1 MDLRRPSSPVYG
13 RQWSRSS
20 NGTESRSPSMSPA
33 HRNQIGGVGGLSTVK
48 RTQNVATKAAAQRLA
63 KVMALQNKDN
73 EEDDDDDDHEF
84 KFAPPSS
91 GPINGSF
98 ARRNRSHSPAIGRN
112 ITEQV
117 TSVRSSS
124 TGRPSTF
131 SRSSTPNASPLWM
144 PPKASLKPPVIIPP
158 IDHSF
163 KDRDQ
168 RYFGDVPRLVNSRD
182 KGYQR
187 EASAL
192 RDEVDMLQEENEIVL
207 EKLHR
212 AEEMREAAEARAREL
227 EKQVASLGEGVS
239 LEAKLLSRKEA
250 ALRQREA
257 ALKAA
262 NEKKDGKKEEVVSLR
277 SEIQILKD
285 EAETAA
291 ECLQEAESEAKAL
304 RIMTQRMVL
313 TQDEMEEVA
322 LKRCWLAR
330 YWGLAVQHGICADIA
345 PSRHE
350 KWSALAPLPFELVI
364 SAAQKTKDDQSKTAR
379 FLSDLPGEGNIE
391 SMLSVEMGLREL
403 ASLKVEDAVMLAFAQ
418 KRTPSLV
425 RQDSKGHGEL
435 SFVESYGKRR
445 ESKHAQYIISAV
457 KLDEI
462 LTMLSHFSNAEIKE
476 GEQEDVA
483 FKQAWLMYFWGRAK
497 LHSVEEDIADERFQ
511 FWTSRSEGKSPTSQD
526 AVDVERGLLELRKLG
541 VEQQLWEAC
550 RKETDQ
556 LLPSSS
562 PTSTLSNHNL
572 DS

>member
-257 ALKAA
+257 A

-364 SAAQKTKDDQSKTAR
+364 SAAQKTKELSRDKGGSDQSKTAR

-435 SFVESYGKRR
+435 SFVESY
-445 ESKHAQYIISAV
+445 
-457 KLDEI
+457 
-462 LTMLSHFSNAEIKE
+462 EIKE

-550 RKETDQ
+550 RKETYQ

>member
-1 MDLRRPSSPVYG
+1 
-13 RQWSRSS
+13 
-20 NGTESRSPSMSPA
+20 MSPA

-364 SAAQKTKDDQSKTAR
+364 SAAQKTKELSRDKGGSDQSKTAR

-435 SFVESYGKRR
+435 SFVESY
-445 ESKHAQYIISAV
+445 
-457 KLDEI
+457 
-462 LTMLSHFSNAEIKE
+462 EIKE

>member
-1 MDLRRPSSPVYG
+1 MDLRRAGSPVYG

-33 HRNQIGGVGGLSTVK
+33 HRNKIGGVGGLSTVK
-48 RTQNVATKAAAQRLA
+48 RTHNVATKEAAQRLA

-73 EEDDDDDDHEF
+73 EEDDDDHEF

-91 GPINGSF
+91 GAINGSF
-98 ARRNRSHSPAIGRN
+98 SRRNRSQSPAIGRN

-131 SRSSTPNASPLWM
+131 SRSATPNASPIWM
-144 PPKASLKPPVIIPP
+144 PPKASLIIPP
-158 IDHSF
+158 IDHTF

-168 RYFGDVPRLVNSRD
+168 RYFGDVRLVNSRN

-212 AEEMREAAEARAREL
+212 AEENREAAEARAREL

-262 NEKKDGKKEEVVSLR
+262 YEKKDGKKEEVVSLR
-277 SEIQILKD
+277 SQLQSMKD
-285 EAETAA
+285 EAATAA
-291 ECLQEAESEAKAL
+291 EQLQEAEAEAKAL
-304 RIMTQRMVL
+304 RTMTQRMVL
-313 TQDEMEEVA
+313 THDEMEEVA

-330 YWGLAVQHGICADIA
+330 YWGLAVQHGICSDIA
-345 PSRHE
+345 SSRHE

-364 SAAQKTKDDQSKTAR
+364 SAAQKAKELSRDEGYDQSKTDR
-379 FLSDLPGEGNIE
+379 FLSDLTGEGNIE

-435 SFVESYGKRR
+435 RFVETY
-445 ESKHAQYIISAV
+445 E
-457 KLDEI
+457 L
-462 LTMLSHFSNAEIKE
+462 KE

-497 LHSVEEDIADERFQ
+497 LHGVEEDIADERLQ
-511 FWTSRSEGKSPTSQD
+511 FWISRSDGKNPTSQD
-526 AVDVERGLLELRKLG
+526 VVDVERGLLELRKLG

-562 PTSTLSNHNL
+562 PTSTLSNQNL

>member
-1 MDLRRPSSPVYG
+1 MDLTRARSPVYA

-33 HRNQIGGVGGLSTVK
+33 HRNQLGGGVGGLSTVK

-63 KVMALQNKDN
+63 KVMALHNN
-73 EEDDDDDDHEF
+73 DDDDDDDEF
-84 KFAPPSS
+84 KFAQPSS
-91 GPINGSF
+91 GAINGSF
-98 ARRNRSHSPAIGRN
+98 ARRNRSQSPALGRN

-117 TSVRSSS
+117 SSVRSSS

-131 SRSSTPNASPLWM
+131 GRSLAPNASPVWM
-144 PPKASLKPPVIIPP
+144 PSLKPPVIIPP

-163 KDRDQ
+163 KGRDQ
-168 RYFGDVPRLVNSRD
+168 RYFGDLAPPVVNSRD
-182 KGYQR
+182 NGYQR

-207 EKLHR
+207 ERLYH
-212 AEEMREAAEARAREL
+212 AEEKRVAAEARAREL

-250 ALRQREA
+250 ALRQREV

-262 NEKKDGKKEEVVSLR
+262 NEKKHGKKEELDSLR
-277 SEIQILKD
+277 AELQSLKD
-285 EAETAA
+285 EVVTAA
-291 ECLQEAESEAKAL
+291 ERLQEAESDAKAL
-304 RIMTQRMVL
+304 RTMTQRMVL

-330 YWGLAVQHGICADIA
+330 YWGLAVQHGICSDIA
-345 PSRHE
+345 LSRHE

-364 SAAQKTKDDQSKTAR
+364 SAAQKAKELSQDEGGSDQSKTAR
-379 FLSDLPGEGNIE
+379 ISSDLTGEGNIE

-403 ASLKVEDAVMLAFAQ
+403 ASLKVEEAVMLAFAQ
-418 KRTPSLV
+418 GRTPSFV
-425 RQDSKGHGEL
+425 RQDSSKGHGEL
-435 SFVESYGKRR
+435 RFVETY
-445 ESKHAQYIISAV
+445 
-457 KLDEI
+457 
-462 LTMLSHFSNAEIKE
+462 EIKE

-497 LHSVEEDIADERFQ
+497 LHGVEEDVADERLQ
-511 FWTSRSEGKSPTSQD
+511 FWISRSEGKSPTSQD
-526 AVDVERGLLELRKLG
+526 IVDVERGLLELRKLG

-572 DS
+572 NS

>member
-364 SAAQKTKDDQSKTAR
+364 SAAQKTKELSRDKGGSDQSKTAR

-435 SFVESYGKRR
+435 SFVESY
-445 ESKHAQYIISAV
+445 
-457 KLDEI
+457 
-462 LTMLSHFSNAEIKE
+462 EIKE

>member
-1 MDLRRPSSPVYG
+1 MDLRRAGSPVYG

-33 HRNQIGGVGGLSTVK
+33 HRKQQLDGVGGFSTVN

-73 EEDDDDDDHEF
+73 DEDDDEDHGF
-84 KFAPPSS
+84 KFAAPSS
-91 GPINGSF
+91 TINGNSNLPAVSF
-98 ARRNRSHSPAIGRN
+98 ARRNRSQSPAIGRN
-112 ITEQV
+112 PTEQV

-131 SRSSTPNASPLWM
+131 GRSIAPNASPIWM
-144 PPKASLKPPVIIPP
+144 PPKATMKPPLDHPP
-158 IDHSF
+158 F

-168 RYFGDVPRLVNSRD
+168 RYFGDEPLVNSTD
-182 KGYQR
+182 KGYQH

-192 RDEVDMLQEENEIVL
+192 RDELDMLQEENEIVL
-207 EKLHR
+207 EKLHH
-212 AEEMREAAEARAREL
+212 AEEKREAAEARAREL

-262 NEKKDGKKEEVVSLR
+262 KEKKDGKKEEVVSLR
-277 SEIQILKD
+277 SELQILKD
-285 EAETAA
+285 EAATAA
-291 ECLQEAESEAKAL
+291 EQLREAESEAKAL
-304 RIMTQRMVL
+304 RTMTQRMVL

-350 KWSALAPLPFELVI
+350 SWSALAPLPFELVI
-364 SAAQKTKDDQSKTAR
+364 SAAQKAKELSRDQGGSDQSKTDR
-379 FLSDLPGEGNIE
+379 FLSELTGEGNIE

-435 SFVESYGKRR
+435 KFVETY
-445 ESKHAQYIISAV
+445 E
-457 KLDEI
+457 L
-462 LTMLSHFSNAEIKE
+462 KE

-497 LHSVEEDIADERFQ
+497 LHGVEEDIADERLQ
-511 FWTSRSEGKSPTSQD
+511 FWISRSGEKSLTSHD
-526 AVDVERGLLELRKLG
+526 AIDVERGLLELRKLG
-541 VEQQLWEAC
+541 IEQQLWEAC

-556 LLPSSS
+556 HLPSSY
-562 PTSTLSNHNL
+562 PTSTLSNHNNL
-572 DS
+572 DSNS